1 MIQVR
6 APAIASPMAVTL
18 RTDTIHFGALDSWR
32 GLCAILVALFHLS
45 VLGHIHDVPLIRNAF
60 LFVDFFFVLSGF
72 VITHAYL
79 GRLNTGSEFTA
90 FAIKRLGRIWPLH
103 VVVLAAF
110 VLAEAVNFALAMAIG
125 FKTGHA
131 PFAAEGYRPLAAIPA
146 QLLLLQAVNVSDKL
160 TWNFP
165 SWSIGAELDL
175 SRLWLD
181 RAHHAAVADVCAGCG
196 RAARGGGRGIVF
208 KARHR
213 NHLRL
218 RIVRCLYGFTVG
230 HLTYLIYRTAKAA
243 PSQRFGTAI
252 EVGMVALICGFV
264 VAAGRGPL
272 SLAAPLLFGLTVLIF
287 AYERGLVSRML
298 KWPVFVKLGELS
310 YSIYMVHAFVALMI
324 MTAATIGQKLIGRPL
339 LVEQIHD
346 GEPVKVIANLNVYV
360 LDAIFVAYIG
370 IVIGLSALTRR
381 LVEIPG
387 QRLFGRWAQKA
398 ASAPRPAAAPLGPVS
413 QQP

>member
-1 MIQVR
+1 
-6 APAIASPMAVTL
+6 MAVTQ

-125 FKTGHA
+125 FKTGHP
-131 PFAAEGYRPLAAIPA
+131 PFAAEGYRPLVAIPA

-165 SWSIGAELDL
+165 SWSIGAEYWTYLVFGL
-175 SRLWLD
+175 IALTMPRWRTFVL
-181 RAHHAAVADVCAGCG
+181 AAVGLL
-196 RAARGGGRGIVF
+196 AAAVVASFSKHGIETTYDF
-208 KARHR
+208 G
-213 NHLRL
+213 LF
-218 RIVRCLYGFTVG
+218 RCLYGFTVG

-243 PSQRFGTAI
+243 PSKRFGTAI
-252 EVGMVALICGFV
+252 EVGIVALVCGFV
-264 VAAGRGPL
+264 IAAGRGPL
-272 SLAAPLLFGLTVLIF
+272 SLAAPLLFGVTVLIF

-298 KWPVFVKLGELS
+298 NWPVFVKLGELS

-324 MTAATIGQKLIGRPL
+324 MTAAMIGQKLIGRPL

>member
-1 MIQVR
+1 
-6 APAIASPMAVTL
+6 MAVTL

-131 PFAAEGYRPLAAIPA
+131 PFAAEGYRPLVAIPA

-165 SWSIGAELDL
+165 SWSIGAEYWTYLVFGL
-175 SRLWLD
+175 IALTMPRWRTFVLAVVGLL
-181 RAHHAAVADVCAGCG
+181 AAAVVASFSKH
-196 RAARGGGRGIVF
+196 GIEATYDF
-208 KARHR
+208 G
-213 NHLRL
+213 LF
-218 RIVRCLYGFTVG
+218 RCLYGFTVG

-243 PSQRFGTAI
+243 PSRRFGTAI
-252 EVGMVALICGFV
+252 EIGIVALVCGFV
-264 VAAGRGPL
+264 VVAGRGPL

-398 ASAPRPAAAPLGPVS
+398 ASAARPAAAPLGPVS